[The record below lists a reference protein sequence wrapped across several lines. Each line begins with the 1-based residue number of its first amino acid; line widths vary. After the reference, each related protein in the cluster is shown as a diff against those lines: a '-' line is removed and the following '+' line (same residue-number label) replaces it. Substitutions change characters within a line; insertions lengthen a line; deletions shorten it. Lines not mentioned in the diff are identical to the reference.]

1 MDSLSNSPLRRAASQ
16 RIPASLTSL
25 SFPYSVLGHLPVSK
39 REQLQQ
45 VVGIILSAISPV
57 KPAMIMLFGAYA
69 RGDWLQTAEYE
80 SCFDL
85 WVIMEKAPLVQKIAR
100 KTTLYNQ
107 LNRDVETPVHV
118 LVEDVQ
124 GIERRI
130 GKEQWIYTDRLQE
143 SIVLYGSGIHSF
155 THFSRLSVLQKRQ
168 QASQKKQQTF
178 HRKQKASHRKQKAGA
193 DFHYW
198 FAKANVYRV
207 YAKMAFKQGDY
218 NEAAFFLHQSVER
231 FYATVLWV
239 FGGYSSS
246 SHDLQQLHQLVASLV
261 PQFLQVFP
269 QTIEEKAMFE
279 QLRQAYVDARYKPS
293 FSMDQPTLEWLLTR
307 VHLLKQLTKEVCQV
321 RITSYYD

>member
-1 MDSLSNSPLRRAASQ
+1 MDSVSSSPLRRMASQ
-16 RIPASLTSL
+16 RIPTFSF
-25 SFPYSVLGHLPVSK
+25 SFPYSSLAHLPVTK

-45 VVGIILSAISPV
+45 AVGIILSAISPA
-57 KPAMIMLFGAYA
+57 KPAMIMLFGSYA

-80 SCFDL
+80 SSFDL
-85 WVIMEKAPLVQKIAR
+85 WLIMAKAPLVQKIAR

-107 LNRDVETPVHV
+107 LHREVETPVHV

-130 GKEQWIYTDRLQE
+130 GKGQWIYTDRLQE
-143 SIVLYGSGIHSF
+143 SMVLYGSGADAF
-155 THFSRLSVLQKRQ
+155 THFSRLSFLQKQQ
-168 QASQKKQQTF
+168 QASQKKTQTS

-193 DFHYW
+193 DFRYW

-207 YAKMAFKQGDY
+207 YAIMAFKQGDY

-246 SHDLQQLHQLVASLV
+246 SHDLQQLHQLVASIA
-261 PQFLQVFP
+261 PQFLRVFP
-269 QTIEEKAMFE
+269 QKLLAEKAMFE
-279 QLRQAYVDARYKPS
+279 QLRQAYVEARYKPS
-293 FSMDQPTLEWLLTR
+293 FSMGRSTLEWLLAR
-307 VHLLKQLTKEVCQV
+307 VHLLKQLTDEVCQA
-321 RITSYYD
+321 RIARYC

>member
-1 MDSLSNSPLRRAASQ
+1 MDSLSNFPLRRMASQ

-25 SFPYSVLGHLPVSK
+25 SFPYSSLAHLPVTK

-45 VVGIILSAISPV
+45 AVGIILSAISPA
-57 KPAMIMLFGAYA
+57 KPAMIMLFGSYA

-80 SCFDL
+80 SSFDIWL
-85 WVIMEKAPLVQKIAR
+85 IMAKAPLVQKVAR
-100 KTTLYNQ
+100 KESLYKRLQ
-107 LNRDVETPVHV
+107 RDVETPVHV

-130 GKEQWIYTDRLQE
+130 GKGQWIYTDRLQE

-155 THFSRLSVLQKRQ
+155 THFSRLSFLQKQ
-168 QASQKKQQTF
+168 QASQKEPQTS

-193 DFHYW
+193 DFRYW

-207 YAKMAFKQGDY
+207 YAKMAMQQGDY

-246 SHDLQQLHQLVASLV
+246 SHDLQQLHQLVASIA
-261 PQFLQVFP
+261 PQFLRVFP
-269 QTIEEKAMFE
+269 QKLLAEKAMFE
-279 QLRQAYVDARYKPS
+279 QLRQAYVEARYKPS
-293 FSMDQPTLEWLLTR
+293 FSMGRSTLEWLLAR
-307 VHLLKQLTKEVCQV
+307 VHLLKQLTEGVCQA
-321 RITSYYD
+321 RIARYC